1 MIKKIEKPWGYEEVW
16 AETNKYVGKRL
27 VILPGHRL
35 SLQYHEKKE
44 ETIYVMDGRLRVW
57 ESESEN
63 NFKDYSIGAT
73 YHVKPGQVHRFGS
86 PDGVLTVL
94 IEVSTPEL
102 DDVIRL
108 ADDYNR

>member
-1 MIKKIEKPWGYEEVW
+1 MRKVEKPWGYEEVW
-16 AETNKYVGKRL
+16 AETDKYVGKRL

-57 ESESEN
+57 ESEN
-63 NFKDYSIGAT
+63 DIKFKDYGTGSV
-73 YHVKPGQVHRFGS
+73 YHVKPGHIHRFGS

-102 DDVIRL
+102 DDVVRI
-108 ADDYNR
+108 ADDYKR